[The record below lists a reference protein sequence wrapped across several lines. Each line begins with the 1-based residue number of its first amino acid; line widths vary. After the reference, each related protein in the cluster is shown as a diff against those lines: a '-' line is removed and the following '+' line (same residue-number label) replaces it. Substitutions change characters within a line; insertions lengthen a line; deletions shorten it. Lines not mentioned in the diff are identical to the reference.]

1 MRRRGVTILETT
13 VGLVVLSSLAVV
25 TFALFAWCTTV
36 FRYSSTRIEL
46 QGEIRRI
53 NNAMRKDILG
63 TAYTSLIKC
72 ERDYIVPD
80 RPPDLQPTVNV
91 TRSAVCFAAI
101 TDISDPNSYNPDIGL
116 CHFDCWTIYNPY
128 TNPLDVTDCKL
139 YRYRI
144 LKTPG
149 DTPYTQLP
157 LVEFPDINQSG
168 KWLKMP
174 KPDDFIAGTMHCYSD
189 RIRSFDIDQ
198 NLSDQTLEVKIA
210 LQGRAGRSGMGRNTT
225 SEVVESSILLKAENT
240 WPRL

>member
-1 MRRRGVTILETT
+1 MRRRGVSLIETT

-53 NNAMRKDILG
+53 NNAMRRDILG
-63 TAYTSLIKC
+63 TAYTSLNKC
-72 ERDYIVPD
+72 IIELYVPD
-80 RPPDLQPTVNV
+80 RPPDLEPKVKV
-91 TRSAVCFAAI
+91 RRSPVCFAAI

-116 CHFDCWTIYNPY
+116 CHFDAWTIYNPY
-128 TNPLDVTDCKL
+128 TNPDDPTDCRL

-149 DTPYTQLP
+149 ATPFSQLP
-157 LVEFPDINQSG
+157 LVDFPNYAISS
-168 KWLKMP
+168 KWLQMP
-174 KPDDFIAGTMHCYSD
+174 NPADFIAGTMHCYSD

-198 NLSDQTLEVKIA
+198 NLADQTLEVKIA
-210 LQGRAGRSGMGRNTT
+210 LQGRGLRSEMGRNTT

-240 WPRL
+240 WPKL